1 MSNLNV
7 FSQILSLIDREL
19 FKDLVRKHKSDKHCK
34 GINSWTH
41 LVSMLFC
48 HFSSADS
55 VRDIS
60 NGLRSTTGNLNHLG
74 VFKSPS
80 KSSISY
86 INKHRTHE
94 LFKDL
99 YFQLLDKLWQKDTHF
114 RKELRRL
121 KRKVYLMDASVIP
134 LCLSLFDWAKFRST
148 KGAVKL
154 HTVLDYDGCLPVF
167 MQITDG
173 KIHESQRAGSYSF
186 AKGSVVVVDRGY
198 IDYNWFGDLDSRGCY
213 FVTRSKTN
221 MQYEVIKS
229 YQSDVLLEKGIIKDE
244 LIELSGSAAY
254 KYKSKKL
261 RLVHF
266 LDSTTGKE
274 YQFLTNNM
282 QWKASLVANIYK
294 QRWQI
299 EIFFKHLKQRLKVSS
314 FVGTSEN
321 AVMIQIWTSL
331 IGILL
336 LKYLQKKAKYNWNLS
351 NLVGFIRMNIFVK
364 INIWKWIDD
373 PFIRP
378 PINGKNGQ
386 LKMFSG

>member
-74 VFKSPS
+74 VLKSPS

-86 INKHRTHE
+86 INKHRSHE

-114 RKELRRL
+114 RKELRQL

-173 KIHESQRAGSYSF
+173 KVHESQRAGSYSF

-198 IDYNWFGDLDSRGCY
+198 VDYSWFGDLDSRGCY

-221 MQYEVIKS
+221 MQYDVIKS
-229 YQSDVLLEKGIIKDE
+229 YQSDALLEKGIIKDE
-244 LIELSGSAAY
+244 LIELSGSAVH
-254 KYKSKKL
+254 KYNSKEL

-336 LKYLQKKAKYNWNLS
+336 LKYLQKKAKYDWNLS

-386 LKMFSG
+386 LKIFSG